1 MTFRSRDI
9 FAIDVFYITF
19 FTMSIIVA
27 DQLIQI
33 GTSLFLKSVYNY
45 TCILVK
51 TMIYFVSIKAK
62 ESTGRISRLLFCCI
76 RSANGGISLK
86 PVIGLIPL
94 YDDDKESLDLSQA
107 YQWCDGILFTGG
119 HDVSPSV
126 YGEPQK
132 ESCGRTC
139 PARDQMEGYLLDKCL
154 QDHKPLLGICRGIQF
169 INARL
174 GGTLYQDLPSEY
186 ESGVEHHMTP
196 PYDRTAHNVEVLK
209 GTKLAGIIGEGIHGV
224 NSYHHQAIKAL
235 SPLVNVM
242 AYSEDGLVEAIEVK
256 DQEFAVAI
264 QWHPE
269 FSYKSDPDSIK
280 LVQAFID
287 ACT

>member
-1 MTFRSRDI
+1 
-9 FAIDVFYITF
+9 
-19 FTMSIIVA
+19 
-27 DQLIQI
+27 
-33 GTSLFLKSVYNY
+33 
-45 TCILVK
+45 
-51 TMIYFVSIKAK
+51 
-62 ESTGRISRLLFCCI
+62 
-76 RSANGGISLK
+76 
-86 PVIGLIPL
+86 
-94 YDDDKESLDLSQA
+94 
-107 YQWCDGILFTGG
+107 
-119 HDVSPSV
+119 
-126 YGEPQK
+126 
-132 ESCGRTC
+132 
-139 PARDQMEGYLLDKCL
+139 
-154 QDHKPLLGICRGIQF
+154 
-169 INARL
+169 
-174 GGTLYQDLPSEY
+174 
-186 ESGVEHHMTP
+186 MTP

-269 FSYKSDPDSIK
+269 FSYKTDPDSIK